1 MQVGIFGP
9 DGTALYS
16 MVRAVLACDATSDD
30 PRHCSIRV
38 LISCAPFTILYR
50 AVFRYACDLMVSA
63 DMLGKVMGVLTR
75 RNAKILSEEMRL
87 GTEIFEVK
95 ALVPVTGSFGF
106 AADIRLKSSGH
117 ANPQLIFSHW
127 APIFGDPF
135 WVPSTE
141 EELAHYGEMADAP
154 NPARDL
160 LNDVRKRK
168 GLRVEEKIVEFA
180 EKQRTLGK
188 NK

>member
-1 MQVGIFGP
+1 
-9 DGTALYS
+9 
-16 MVRAVLACDATSDD
+16 
-30 PRHCSIRV
+30 
-38 LISCAPFTILYR
+38 
-50 AVFRYACDLMVSA
+50 
-63 DMLGKVMGVLTR
+63 MLGKVMGVLTR
-75 RNAKILSEEMRL
+75 RGAKILAEEMRL

-106 AADIRLKSSGH
+106 ASEIRLRSSGH
-117 ANPQLIFSHW
+117 ASPQLLFSHW
-127 APIFGDPF
+127 APIHGDPF